1 MSSQIVYKQQI
12 LRDHSLRSFVDE
24 RLDQAIV
31 SARHALLRRQH
42 PEGYWCFDLE
52 ADCTIPAEYIMMMHF
67 MDEIDAELEAK
78 LAVYLRSHQGDDG
91 GWPLFHGGKSDLS
104 CSVQTYYALKL
115 AGDSPDATHM
125 VKARKVILDA
135 GGAAHCNVFTRIA
148 LALFNQL
155 PWRGVPFT
163 SAEIILLPA
172 GSSSTSTRC
181 RTGPGP

>member
-31 SARHALLRRQH
+31 SARHALLLVVSTQKDTGASIWRR
-42 PEGYWCFDLE
+42 
-52 ADCTIPAEYIMMMHF
+52 TVRSAEYIMMMHF
-67 MDEIDAELEAK
+67 MDEIDVELEAK

-115 AGDSPDATHM
+115 AGDSPDAT
-125 VKARKVILDA
+125 
-135 GGAAHCNVFTRIA
+135 
-148 LALFNQL
+148 Q
-155 PWRGVPFT
+155 
-163 SAEIILLPA
+163 
-172 GSSSTSTRC
+172 
-181 RTGPGP
+181 